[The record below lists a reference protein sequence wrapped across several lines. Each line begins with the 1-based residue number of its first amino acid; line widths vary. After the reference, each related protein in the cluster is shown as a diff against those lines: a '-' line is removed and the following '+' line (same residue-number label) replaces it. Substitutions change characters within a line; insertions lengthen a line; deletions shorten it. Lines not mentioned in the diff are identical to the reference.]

1 VPIYETLDAFWR
13 DWARLTADEKSA
25 FLRTVETFVADLD
38 AGRIRSG
45 LRVEHV
51 QGTRGIYEL
60 TWADDGHAT
69 FEYGSEQRVGEP
81 HVIWRRIGTHDI
93 FREP

>member
-1 VPIYETLDAFWR
+1 VPTYETLDVFWR
-13 DWARLTADEKSA
+13 DWERLTTDEKGA
-25 FLRTVETFVADLD
+25 FLRAVEKLVVDID

-45 LRVEHV
+45 LRVKHV

-60 TWADDGHAT
+60 TWADDGRAT
-69 FEYGSEQRVGEP
+69 FEYGIEQRLGEP